1 MRLMVMAASV
11 GAAIWGLSP
20 AAPQAKSTQLISPDE
35 AYRAYANGDDTAA
48 ERWAVTLPTTAS
60 PYGTLAALRADAPWN
75 RMAAAF
81 LLEIAVANA
90 SGGRAVSALNRG
102 RTLILKRPD
111 RLGDNLADD
120 RFEILWHQAALG
132 ISQRHHS
139 ISSQAAYLEAIVPR
153 FEEAARRGVA
163 LETRFALLQAV
174 TAGERCCGM
183 TPLLSI
189 DATARYF
196 DRASEQP
203 ALRTEALIRGGKLL
217 FEWGRY
223 TEALDRFE
231 KLPLEGDA
239 ALNFVRHLTHAR
251 VFDALDRP
259 ADAASAYQLALDSN
273 SKSQLAAIGLAAA
286 HLRSG
291 NTMEAARV
299 ADDARRMNPIPG
311 RGFLE
316 FDAGDFR
323 FVPTWLSE
331 IRRMRR

>member
-1 MRLMVMAASV
+1 MRLLVMAASV
-11 GAAIWGLSP
+11 GAAIWGLS
-20 AAPQAKSTQLISPDE
+20 AAATQAKSAQVITPDE

-48 ERWAVTLPTTAS
+48 ERWAVTLPPTAS

-81 LLEIAVANA
+81 LLEVAVANA

-102 RTLILKRPD
+102 RTLILKRPE
-111 RLGDNLADD
+111 RLGGNPAED

-189 DATARYF
+189 DAATRYF
-196 DRASEQP
+196 DLAAEQP

-217 FEWGRY
+217 FEWGRH
-223 TEALDRFE
+223 TDALDRFE
-231 KLPLEGDA
+231 KVPLEGDA
-239 ALNFVRHLTHAR
+239 VLNFVRHLTHAR
-251 VFDALDRP
+251 VFDALQRP
-259 ADAASAYQLALDSN
+259 ADAAAAYERALDAN
-273 SKSQLAAIGLAAA
+273 PKAQLAAIGLAAA
-286 HLRSG
+286 QLRLG
-291 NTMEAARV
+291 NTAEAAKV
-299 ADDARRMNPIPG
+299 ADAARRMPSVPG
-311 RGFLE
+311 RGFFE
-316 FDAGDFR
+316 FDAGDHR
-323 FVPTWLSE
+323 FVSSWLAE
-331 IRRMRR
+331 IRSMRR